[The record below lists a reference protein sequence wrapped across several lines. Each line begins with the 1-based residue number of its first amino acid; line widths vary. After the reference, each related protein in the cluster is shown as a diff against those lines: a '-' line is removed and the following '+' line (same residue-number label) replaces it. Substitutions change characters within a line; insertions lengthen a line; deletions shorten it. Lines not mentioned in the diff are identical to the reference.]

1 MENEKLAA
9 HLEGY
14 KESMKIKNQS
24 LFKEFVLLGLTDIV
38 ELQIILFVC
47 FLITYLMTLIGN
59 FLIMVVAL
67 QDQSLHTPMYFF
79 LWCLAFLDICLSS
92 VAVPKMLADFLT
104 VKKTIS
110 FSGCISQ
117 IHFFHFFGSTEAI
130 LYSAMSYD
138 RYVAI
143 GYPLRYL
150 NIMSVK
156 VCTHL
161 VLVSWITGFFHAL
174 LHAVMTSRLPFC
186 GPNLVN
192 HFFCDI
198 KPVITLACADTSLNL
213 KLVSRVTGTLV
224 TITLLLTLL
233 SYIFIGKYLIKIRT
247 MKGRKKAFSTC
258 SAHLTVV
265 SFQYG
270 TALFTYMRSSTND
283 SLNQERTTA
292 ILFTAITP
300 LLNPII
306 YTLRNK
312 DMKTAMEQVIRR
324 MCLQ

>member
-1 MENEKLAA
+1 MFF
-9 HLEGY
+9 
-14 KESMKIKNQS
+14 KNQS
-24 LFKEFVLLGLTDIV
+24 LLKEFVLLGLTDIA
-38 ELQIILFVC
+38 ELQKILFVC
-47 FLITYLMTLIGN
+47 FFIIYLLTLVGN
-59 FLIMVVAL
+59 FLIMVVTFL
-67 QDQSLHTPMYFF
+67 DQSLHTPMYFF
-79 LWCLAFLDICLSS
+79 LWHLALLDICYAS
-92 VAVPKMLADFLT
+92 VAVPKMLTDLLA

-110 FSGCISQ
+110 FAGCISQ
-117 IHFFHFFGSTEAI
+117 IYFFHFFGSTEVI

-143 GYPLRYL
+143 GYPLRYA
-150 NIMSVK
+150 NIMSIN

-161 VLVSWITGFFHAL
+161 VLVSLITGFFHAL

-186 GPNLVN
+186 GPNVVN
-192 HFFCDI
+192 HFFCDV

-213 KLVSRVTGTLV
+213 KLVNRVTGTIG

-233 SYIFIGKYLIKIRT
+233 SYFFIGKFLIKIRT
-247 MKGRKKAFSTC
+247 SKGRKKAFSTC
-258 SAHLTVV
+258 SAHLTVA
-265 SFQYG
+265 SLQYG

-283 SLNQERTTA
+283 SLNQERATA

-312 DMKTAMEQVIRR
+312 DMKRAMKRVLRR
-324 MCLQ
+324 MLL